1 MAPSTQKSLKKVKT
15 VRFDETDLDR
25 IKFAARREHLPES
38 EIIRKAVHIGLVD
51 LLDGE
56 NEDDLLRHRMADR
69 SPDIDGESFLK
80 SFKRGYLTASYMKG
94 T

>member
-1 MAPSTQKSLKKVKT
+1 MSILTPNKLKKVTT
-15 VRFDETDLDR
+15 VRFEEVDLER
-25 IKFAARREHLPES
+25 IKFAARKENSPES

-56 NEDDLLRHRMADR
+56 NEDDLLRRRMADH

-80 SFKRGYLTASYMKG
+80 SLRKEFNF
-94 T
+94 

>member
-1 MAPSTQKSLKKVKT
+1 MPTSTQKKLKIVKT
-15 VRFDETDLDR
+15 VRFEEVDLDR
-25 IKFAARREHLPES
+25 IKFAARREQLPES

-56 NEDDLLRHRMADR
+56 NEDDLLRRRMADH

-80 SFKRGYLTASYMKG
+80 SLKKEFGF
-94 T
+94 

>member
-15 VRFDETDLDR
+15 VRFEEVDLDR

-51 LLDGE
+51 LIDGE
-56 NEDDLLRHRMADR
+56 NEDDLLRRRMADH
-69 SPDIDGESFLK
+69 SPDVDGESFLK
-80 SFKRGYLTASYMKG
+80 SLKKEFGF
-94 T
+94 